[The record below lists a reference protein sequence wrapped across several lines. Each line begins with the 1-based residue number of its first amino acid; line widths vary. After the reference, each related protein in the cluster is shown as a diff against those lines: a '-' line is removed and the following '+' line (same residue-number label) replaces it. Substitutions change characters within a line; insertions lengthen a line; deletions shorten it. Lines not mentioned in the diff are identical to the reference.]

1 MSNATHSET
10 KLASHHAAMTL
21 AGEKS
26 HLLEAKRIVTV
37 NSRWAAGLGLIPV
50 PLADWAAISAIQLR
64 MLHEL
69 CKEYKVP
76 FDKARAS
83 RYVGAIVG
91 GLVPTSVGYSFA
103 SFIKV
108 IPILGTAA
116 VVAVPVM
123 AYASTYALGEIFI
136 PHFES
141 GGNLF
146 TFDPD
151 AQAALFAFY
160 YNKGK
165 LSAEAGL

>member
-1 MSNATHSET
+1 MSSSTFSEPVHSPVS
-10 KLASHHAAMTL
+10 LALDQSRLH
-21 AGEKS
+21 
-26 HLLEAKRIVTV
+26 EAKRIVI
-37 NSRWAAGLGLIPV
+37 NNARWAAGLGLIPI
-50 PLADWAAISAIQLR
+50 PLADWAAISAIQVR

-91 GLVPTSVGYSFA
+91 GLIPATVGYSFA
-103 SFIKV
+103 SFVKA
-108 IPILGTAA
+108 IPVLGVASFAA
-116 VVAVPVM
+116 VPAM
-123 AYASTYALGEIFI
+123 AYASTYALGEVFI

-146 TFDPD
+146 TFDPH
-151 AQAALFAFY
+151 AQATLFAYY

-165 LSAEAGL
+165 LASEAGM